1 MRCLLLFFFLPILT
15 FAQPGGGGGLVIN
28 HIISKNKI
36 EIRAFLMEGKSIHH
50 ELEDIFQNAKITI
63 PSSSDF
69 KENLDIKDVS
79 VVRLLL
85 VQQNKKMII
94 DLVDI
99 PGDNPMG
106 RTDLMDSLEFM
117 EGHFIHN
124 RGFDKTNSG
133 LQKRGL
139 TKSNLNKLVNAGLV
153 SKSVK
158 IPMNFL
164 EEKNLPASYHNYK
177 ADSYLKKNELEK
189 AATELELA
197 KNKCGINCC
206 QTNFLLTDYY
216 NKKGKYDL
224 AIEHLNKAM
233 KCRKSVFYYEED
245 NYYQR
250 AELLVKAGRT
260 KEALKDYDYIIK
272 TSENPFPAITLKA
285 YSRTDQL
292 DEGQKAIAELEKIL
306 AEVPAEHFN
315 EKMLAWSEYCEIF
328 YALGNVYYKSGNK
341 EKAADNWYKAMLL
354 AYSNNSSNAVVLQM
368 DTVISENPKLTKA
381 YMVRAIAKY
390 RRGPYLGWGD
400 ETKNVFRSGLE
411 DIKKAKELGLNTY
424 EVYIYSALILK
435 ELKEKNEAL
444 EQIELA
450 IALNSADARGYIWRY
465 HIRQDLGKAAWGNKN
480 DPDILMFEKLKKDWI
495 FDPK

>member
-1 MRCLLLFFFLPILT
+1 MRLIFLLLIIPILN
-15 FAQPGGGGGLVIN
+15 FAQRGGGGGLVIN
-28 HIISKNKI
+28 NIISKDKI
-36 EIRAFLMEGKSIHH
+36 QIRAFLMEGKSMHNEI
-50 ELEDIFQNAKITI
+50 EDIVQNAKITI

-85 VQQNKKMII
+85 EQQNKKMII

-99 PGDNPMG
+99 LGDNPMG
-106 RTDLMDSLEFM
+106 RTDMMDSLEFM
-117 EGHFIHN
+117 EGYFIHN
-124 RGFDKTNSG
+124 RAFDKTNSG

-139 TKSNLNKLVNAGLV
+139 TKSNLNKLVNAGLA
-153 SKSVK
+153 SKSAK
-158 IPMNFL
+158 IPMDFL
-164 EEKNLPASYHNYK
+164 EVQNLTASYHNYK

-216 NKKGKYDL
+216 SKKGKYEL

-250 AELLVKAGRT
+250 AELLLKAGRT

-285 YSRTDQL
+285 YSRTDQM
-292 DEGQKAIAELEKIL
+292 DESKKAIAELEKIL

-315 EKMLAWSEYCEIF
+315 ERMLAWSEYCELF
-328 YALGNVYYKSGNK
+328 YALGNVYYKSANK
-341 EKAADNWYKAMLL
+341 EKAVENWYKAMLL

-368 DTVISENPKLTKA
+368 DSVINDNPKLTKA

-400 ETKNVFRSGLE
+400 ETKEVFRSALV
-411 DIKKAKELGLNTY
+411 DIQKAQELGFNSY
-424 EVYIYSALILK
+424 EVYMYSALILR
-435 ELKEKNEAL
+435 ELKDKNEAL
-444 EQIELA
+444 IQINKA
-450 IALNSADARGYIWRY
+450 IEFDSSDARGYAWRY

-480 DPDILMFEKLKKDWI
+480 DPDILMFEKLKKEWV
-495 FDPK
+495 FDLK